1 MISDEAG
8 LTINLSVKKN
18 VFNYVLVLCVVL
30 VICGFTLYEEEKE
43 KAFDLNELY
52 DYQKE
57 FKTEELDVC
66 SSNTAKTYMDY
77 RMTTVV
83 SSRQYQFIHNN
94 LTVDKNTGFLYDE
107 DGFIAVALGSY
118 YGEIGDRYYFTLDS
132 GIVLPIVKAEEKA
145 DEDIDYTG
153 CYHTLDG
160 SVVEFVIDDEYAA
173 ACFGTNS
180 NGYVLDG
187 NYNNYSLF
195 SGSFVRVEKVLDER
209 SDKIVS
215 YQLDTDLPKSIDI
228 FNYASG
234 Y

>member
-1 MISDEAG
+1 M
-8 LTINLSVKKN
+8 KKM
-18 VFNYVLVLCVVL
+18 FYCVLVLCVAL
-30 VICGFTLYEEEKE
+30 MICGFSDFLGDTDTG
-43 KAFDLNELY
+43 FDLDELY

-57 FKTEELDVC
+57 FKSEELSIC
-66 SSNTAKTYMDY
+66 SANTAKTYMDY

-83 SSRQYQFIHNN
+83 DSRQYQFIRNF
-94 LTVDKNTGFLYDE
+94 LSVDKKTGFLYDE

-118 YGEIGDRYYFTLDS
+118 YGEIGDRYYFTLES
-132 GIVLPIVKAEEKA
+132 GIVLPLVKAEEKA
-145 DEDIDYTG
+145 DVDTDATG

-173 ACFGTNS
+173 NFFGTNS

-195 SGSFVRVEKVLDER
+195 SGSFVKVEKVLNER
-209 SDKIVS
+209 SDWIVS
-215 YQLDTDLPKSIDI
+215 YRIEQNLPSGIDI

>member
-1 MISDEAG
+1 M
-8 LTINLSVKKN
+8 KKS
-18 VFNYVLVLCVVL
+18 FYCVLLICMMAIV
-30 VICGFTLYEEEKE
+30 CGF
-43 KAFDLNELY
+43 AFFSDDPVFELDALY

-57 FKTEELDVC
+57 FKTEELSIC
-66 SSNTAKTYMDY
+66 SANTAKTYMDY

-83 SSRQYQFIHNN
+83 DSRQYQFIHNN

-118 YGEIGDRYYFTLDS
+118 YGEIGDRYYFTLES
-132 GIVLPIVKAEEKA
+132 GIVLPLVKAEEKA
-145 DEDIDYTG
+145 DVDTDATG
-153 CYHTLDG
+153 CYHTIDG

-173 ACFGTNS
+173 ARFGTNS

-187 NYNNYSLF
+187 NYNNYPMF
-195 SGSFVRVEKVLDER
+195 SGSFVKVEKVLDER
-209 SDKIVS
+209 SDRIVS
-215 YQLDTDLPKSIDI
+215 FQVDPGLPQSIDI

>member
-1 MISDEAG
+1 M
-8 LTINLSVKKN
+8 KK
-18 VFNYVLVLCVVL
+18 VFYYVAAVCFVLIV
-30 VICGFTLYEEEKE
+30 CGFTLYETQEERR
-43 KAFDLNELY
+43 FDLDDLY

-57 FKTEELDVC
+57 FKTEELDIC

-83 SSRQYQFIHNN
+83 SSRQYQFIHNF
-94 LTVDKNTGFLYDE
+94 LTVDKKTGFLIDE

-132 GIVLPIVKAEEKA
+132 GVILPIVKAEEKA
-145 DEDIDYTG
+145 DEDTDWTG

-187 NYNNYSLF
+187 NYNNYPLF
-195 SGSFVRVEKVLDER
+195 SGSFVRVEKALDER
-209 SDKIVS
+209 AEKIVTYEVDIDPPS
-215 YQLDTDLPKSIDI
+215 SIDI